1 MNRRDFL
8 KTLGFFSIGLSLYVV
23 YKNLTHLS
31 RPPSKRIYLSTEE
44 LKRFGRLYLGDEF
57 ILIKKDNDFS
67 VYSRRCPHL
76 GCKLNYDPVEELII
90 CPCHKSKFN
99 LDGRYLEGPAKRD
112 LNRLSFD
119 LKDTGLQIDL

>member
-1 MNRRDFL
+1 MNRREFFR
-8 KTLGFFSIGLSLYVV
+8 TLGFFSIGLSLYVI
-23 YKNLTHLS
+23 YKNLTYLS
-31 RPPSKRIYLSTEE
+31 RPPSKRIFLSTEE

-76 GCKLNYDPVEELII
+76 GCKLNYDPVEELIT

-99 LDGRYLEGPAKRD
+99 LDGKYLEGPAKRD

-119 LKDTGLQIDL
+119 VKDTGLQIDL